1 VPRAKVN
8 RTASQYNASRRRVVM
23 LWIESVCSLA
33 HQAANVTARATVKT
47 TVVVTREMPRLS
59 VRSSVMSVPTTLM
72 RTTASQ

>member
-33 HQAANVTARATVKT
+33 YQAANVTARATVKT

-59 VRSSVMSVPTTLM
+59 VRSSVMSVPTTPM